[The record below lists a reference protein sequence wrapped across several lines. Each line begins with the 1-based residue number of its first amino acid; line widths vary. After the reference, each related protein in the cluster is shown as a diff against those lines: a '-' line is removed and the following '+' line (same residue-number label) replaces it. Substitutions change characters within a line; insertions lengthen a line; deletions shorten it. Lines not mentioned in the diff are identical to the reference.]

1 VTVSSR
7 VLTDRVMRQSGSS
20 PVEVVAMDAVEI
32 DQSWESVGK
41 MSRLVKG

>member
-1 VTVSSR
+1 
-7 VLTDRVMRQSGSS
+7 MRQSGSS

-32 DQSWESVGK
+32 DQSWGNVGK